1 MHKLYLQQKIF
12 KITDHYEVYDDSG
25 NAVYQVDQ
33 DFKFIGNTV
42 HVRKIDGTK
51 GFVIDRK
58 ILTLLPRYIITFDD
72 GKVLRVKQNLTFF
85 KKSIDLISDDYDLNL
100 RGNFLD
106 MDFEIFE
113 RNRVVGR
120 IYKKYFTFR
129 DIFVLEIIE
138 DEYED
143 EILALTI
150 VVDEIKDIEAAN
162 N

>member
-42 HVRKIDGTK
+42 HVRKFDGSK

>member
-42 HVRKIDGTK
+42 HVRKFDGTK

-113 RNRVVGR
+113 RNRFVGR

>member
-42 HVRKIDGTK
+42 HVRKFDGTK

-150 VVDEIKDIEAAN
+150 VVDEIKDIESAN

>member
-42 HVRKIDGTK
+42 HVRKFDGTK